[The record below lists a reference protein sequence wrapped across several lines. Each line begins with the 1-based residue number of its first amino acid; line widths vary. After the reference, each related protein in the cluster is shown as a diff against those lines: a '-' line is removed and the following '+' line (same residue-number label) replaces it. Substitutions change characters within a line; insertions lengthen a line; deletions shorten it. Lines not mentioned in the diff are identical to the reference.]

1 MPKIKYLQK
10 RLNFVIYGSNS
21 NRKSKLSELLT
32 EPLNQ
37 RDVRSLF
44 DFSPQSYNVL

>member
-1 MPKIKYLQK
+1 M
-10 RLNFVIYGSNS
+10 FYGSNS

-32 EPLNQ
+32 EPLNP

-44 DFSPQSYNVL
+44 DFSPQSYNVLWL